1 MEDQNH
7 LGTTLVAPYDSCYWW
22 GNFLHNLLVYFWVG
36 VGEGP
41 MRF

>member
-22 GNFLHNLLVYFWVG
+22 GNFFAQSIGLLLGGCW
-36 VGEGP
+36 
-41 MRF
+41 